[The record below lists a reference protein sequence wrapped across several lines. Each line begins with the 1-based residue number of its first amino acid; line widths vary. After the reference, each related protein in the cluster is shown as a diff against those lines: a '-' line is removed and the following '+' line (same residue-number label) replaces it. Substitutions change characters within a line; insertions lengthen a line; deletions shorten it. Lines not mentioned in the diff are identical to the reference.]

1 MAKRTTTYVCQSCG
15 AVHRRWQG
23 RCDGCGAWN
32 TISEETSNSGP
43 ASGPARAVSRRG
55 RRVALVP
62 LKGEVDEAPR
72 VLSGLGEF
80 DRVTG
85 GGFVRGSV
93 LLVGG
98 DPGIGKSTLLT
109 QATSMLARAGH
120 RAVYISGAEAIAQV
134 RLRAERLG
142 MADAAVELAA
152 ETSVEDIIAT
162 LSLGS

>member
-15 AVHRRWQG
+15 AVHSRWQG

-32 TISEETSNSGP
+32 TISEETTTSGP
-43 ASGPARAVSRRG
+43 ASGPGPVSRRG

-72 VLSGLGEF
+72 VLSGLGEL

-98 DPGIGKSTLLT
+98 DPGIGKSTLLL
-109 QATSMLARAGH
+109 QAAAALGRRGQPV
-120 RAVYISGAEAIAQV
+120 VYVSGEEAIAQG
-134 RLRAERLG
+134 RLRAERLWVVG
-142 MADAAVELAA
+142 APGAPPPPAFGGG
-152 ETSVEDIIAT
+152 IFF
-162 LSLGS
+162 